1 MHMIG
6 QLKDEVRLLVQDYLS
21 DPLSGRGIKA
31 LREQGRLHEAAC
43 AWAALALRG
52 QRVLLTGQQAKLDL
66 AADHAEGKW
75 VNVGLTLAPAGEA
88 SWAFAGRFTMCPKA
102 SPGCMRTCVG
112 NRGQGRAK
120 KDGGAMDHGYVA
132 RCGRTIALAF
142 DRPRFK
148 QLLESEVRRAAY
160 DAAYDGAKLAV
171 RPDVASDEQRLAAFL
186 ASLRGKFDNITVPVA
201 TIYGYT
207 ADPECLEW
215 DDGVHRILS
224 RKENNDADVMA
235 ALASGHSVAVVFDAK
250 KGALPTRWRGYPVI
264 DGDVHDLWFLRLDG
278 PTVVGL
284 SLKGRRL
291 EKAMARAKGFAVAP
305 ETNNNPTAEAVA

>member
-1 MHMIG
+1 
-6 QLKDEVRLLVQDYLS
+6 
-21 DPLSGRGIKA
+21 
-31 LREQGRLHEAAC
+31 
-43 AWAALALRG
+43 
-52 QRVLLTGQQAKLDL
+52 
-66 AADHAEGKW
+66 
-75 VNVGLTLAPAGEA
+75 
-88 SWAFAGRFTMCPKA
+88 
-102 SPGCMRTCVG
+102 
-112 NRGQGRAK
+112 
-120 KDGGAMDHGYVA
+120 MDHGYVA
-132 RCGRTIALAF
+132 RNGRTLALAF
-142 DRPRFK
+142 DRPRFQ

-171 RPDVASDEQRLAAFL
+171 RPDVASDEQRLAGFL
-186 ASLRGKFDNITVPVA
+186 ASLGVA

-207 ADPECLEW
+207 KRPECLGW

-224 RKENNDADVMA
+224 RSENNDADVMA

-264 DGDVHDLWFLRLDG
+264 DGDVHDLWFTRLDG